1 MSTMTPS
8 VYDLAKSEGRSGT
21 KFRLRLVVVNNSGDE
36 QVQEVARIERE
47 GVEIETLGLTLA
59 EGKLLKRSRKA
70 WSRSRS
76 MMLWFGD
83 TTARSAANCATAN
96 QPQDKWFILAFDAS

>member
-59 EGKLLKRSRKA
+59 EGKLLKRSRKGVVQEQIHDA
-70 WSRSRS
+70 LVRRHNCPECGQLRHSKPA
-76 MMLWFGD
+76 
-83 TTARSAANCATAN
+83 AR
-96 QPQDKWFILAFDAS
+96 